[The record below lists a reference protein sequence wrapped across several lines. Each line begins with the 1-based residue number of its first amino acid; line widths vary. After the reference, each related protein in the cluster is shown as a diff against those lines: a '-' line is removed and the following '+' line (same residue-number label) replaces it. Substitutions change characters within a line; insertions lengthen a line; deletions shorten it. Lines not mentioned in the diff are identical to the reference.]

1 MVRQLVNSLSVKSS
15 YKELRVSNCT
25 KPHTS
30 FNHKKY
36 RAYAPINK
44 KDRRWPDQM
53 IESAPKWCSVDL
65 RDGNQALIE
74 PMSPSQKL
82 DMFKL
87 LVDVGF
93 KEIEVGF
100 PAASAPDFDF
110 VRQLI
115 EQNLIPDDVTI
126 QVLTQ
131 AREPLI
137 ARSFEALKGA
147 KKAIVHLY
155 NSTSTIQREQVFK
168 KTRDEIKAI
177 AVQGA
182 QWVLDLSLTQK
193 ETEWSF
199 QYSPE
204 SFTNTEMDYA
214 LEVCDAVINIWQ
226 PTPENKVII
235 NLPATVEAS
244 TPNVYADQIEWIGE
258 NISQRESVTISLHT
272 HNDRGCGVA
281 AAELGVMAGAD
292 RIEGTL
298 LGNGERTGNMD
309 IVTMAMNLYSQGVDP
324 KLNFSDMDR
333 VIATVER
340 CTQLPVHPRH
350 AYAGELVFAAF
361 SGSHQDA
368 INKCMAIDDVQRAK
382 DPDIHWQ
389 VAYLPIDPR
398 DLGRSYQQV
407 IRINSQSG
415 KGGVAYVLE
424 QDYGIHMPR
433 WMQVDFSPYIQKH
446 AEISESEVSSINIK
460 NIFNDTY
467 LAAYKVAVIDNYQL
481 DRQAQKDRLQAQIIS
496 NNRMVAIDGQG
507 KGVLDAF
514 VTGLSTVIDTD
525 IVLIDYSEHAL
536 PNKKGAENEQSEAIA
551 YVQLSVKG
559 VRYCAAAKSSDIV
572 NASLQA
578 VLNAVI
584 RSGESFEHHY
594 DFKLAA
600 I

>member
-1 MVRQLVNSLSVKSS
+1 
-15 YKELRVSNCT
+15 VSKQTN
-25 KPHTS
+25 KQSS

-36 RAYAPINK
+36 RAFAPMQK
-44 KDRRWPDQM
+44 QDRRWPNQV
-53 IESAPKWCSVDL
+53 IETAPQWCSVDL

-100 PAASAPDFDF
+100 PAASIPDFDF

-115 EQNLIPDDVTI
+115 EQDLIPDDVTI

-155 NSTSTIQREQVFK
+155 NSTSTVQREQVFK
-168 KTRDEIKAI
+168 KSRDEIKAI
-177 AVQGA
+177 AVNGA
-182 QWVLDLSLTQK
+182 QWVRDFAQNAPETQ
-193 ETEWSF
+193 WSF

-204 SFTNTEMDYA
+204 SFTGTEMDYA
-214 LEVCDAVINIWQ
+214 VEVCDAVIAVWK

-235 NLPATVEAS
+235 NLPATEEVS
-244 TPNVYADQIEWIGE
+244 TPNVYADQIEWIND
-258 NISQRESVTISLHT
+258 NISHRDAVTISLHT

-281 AAELGVMAGAD
+281 AAELGVLAGAD

-309 IVTMAMNLYSQGVDP
+309 IVTMAMNIYSQGIDP
-324 KLNFSDMDR
+324 ELNFSDMDR
-333 VIATVER
+333 IIATVER
-340 CTQLPVHPRH
+340 CTQLAVHPRH

-368 INKCMAIDDVQRAK
+368 INKCMVIDEQKRLI
-382 DPDIHWQ
+382 DPEAAWQ

-398 DLGRSYQQV
+398 DLGRTYQQV

-424 QDYGIHMPR
+424 QDYGIQMPR
-433 WMQVDFSPYIQKH
+433 WMQVDFSPYVQTV
-446 AEISESEVSSINIK
+446 AEQSESEVSSAVIHD
-460 NIFNDTY
+460 IFSETY
-467 LAAYKVAVIDNYQL
+467 LAPAQSVSVNSYQL
-481 DRQAQKDRLQAQIIS
+481 NREGNKDILQADIAVDGNSI
-496 NNRMVAIDGQG
+496 AINGEG

-514 VTGLSTVIDTD
+514 VRGLSDAINND
-525 IVLIDYSEHAL
+525 IVLIDYNEHAMPSKL
-536 PNKKGAENEQSEAIA
+536 GAENEQAEAMA
-551 YVQLSVKG
+551 YVQLSIQG
-559 VRYCAAAKSSDIV
+559 TRYCAAAKCGDIV
-572 NASLQA
+572 SASLQA
-578 VLNAVI
+578 VLNAFHK
-584 RSGESFEHHY
+584 SG
-594 DFKLAA
+594 LAINVLNKPVLVA
-600 I
+600 V

>member
-1 MVRQLVNSLSVKSS
+1 MPVNSNQPS
-15 YKELRVSNCT
+15 
-25 KPHTS
+25 S

-36 RAYAPINK
+36 RAFAPIQK
-44 KDRRWPDQM
+44 TDRRWPNHV
-53 IESAPKWCSVDL
+53 ISVAPDWCSVDL

-82 DMFKL
+82 EMFKL

-115 EQNLIPDDVTI
+115 EEDLIPDDVTI

-137 ARSFEALKGA
+137 ARSFESLKGA

-155 NSTSTIQREQVFK
+155 NSTSTVQREQVFK
-168 KTRDEIKAI
+168 KSCEEIKAI
-177 AVQGA
+177 AIQGA
-182 QWVLDLSLTQK
+182 QWVK
-193 ETEWSF
+193 EMASQQPDTHWSF

-204 SFTNTEMDYA
+204 SFTGTEMDYA
-214 LEVCDAVINIWQ
+214 LEVCDAVINVWQ
-226 PTPENKVII
+226 PTPDNKVII
-235 NLPATVEAS
+235 NLPATVEVS
-244 TPNVYADQIEWIGE
+244 TPNVYADQIEWIND
-258 NISQRESVTISLHT
+258 NISHREAVRISLHT

-281 AAELGVMAGAD
+281 AAELGVLAGAD

-309 IVTMAMNLYSQGVDP
+309 IVTMAMNIYSQGIDP
-324 KLNFSDMDR
+324 ELNLSDMDR
-333 VIATVER
+333 IISTVER
-340 CTQLPVHPRH
+340 CTQLAVHPRH

-368 INKCMAIDDVQRAK
+368 INKCMSIDAEQRK
-382 DPDIHWQ
+382 EDPDAHWQ

-424 QDYGIHMPR
+424 QDYGIQMPR
-433 WMQVDFSPYIQKH
+433 WMQVDFSPHIQAF
-446 AEISESEVSSINIK
+446 AEKSEAEVGPQVIHE
-460 NIFNDTY
+460 IFSNTY
-467 LAAYKVAVIDNYQL
+467 LNPVHAVNIESYQL
-481 DRQAQKDRLQAQIIS
+481 NREGSVDTLQAQLTTQ
-496 NNRMVAIDGQG
+496 NQTLELKGKG

-514 VTGLSTVIDTD
+514 VKGLSAAIGHD
-525 IVLIDYSEHAL
+525 IVLIDYTEHAL
-536 PNKKGAENEQSEAIA
+536 PSKLGAENEQAEAMA
-551 YVQLSVKG
+551 YVQISIQG
-559 VRYCAAAKSSDIV
+559 NRYCAASTCHDILT
-572 NASLQA
+572 ASMQA
-578 VLNAVI
+578 VLNALG
-584 RSGESFEHHY
+584 RSDVNVASSIS
-594 DFKLAA
+594 LSA
-600 I
+600 

>member
-1 MVRQLVNSLSVKSS
+1 MSNQTNSQ
-15 YKELRVSNCT
+15 
-25 KPHTS
+25 TS

-36 RAYAPINK
+36 RAFAPIQK
-44 KDRRWPDQM
+44 ADRRWPNQV
-53 IESAPKWCSVDL
+53 IEKAPQWCSVDL

-82 DMFKL
+82 ELFKL

-155 NSTSTIQREQVFK
+155 NSTSTVQREQVFK
-168 KTRDEIKAI
+168 KSRDEIKAI
-177 AVQGA
+177 AVNGA
-182 QWVLDLSLTQK
+182 QWVRDCALSQP
-193 ETEWSF
+193 ETKWSF

-204 SFTNTEMDYA
+204 SFTGTEMDYA
-214 LEVCDAVINIWQ
+214 VEVCDAVIAVWQ
-226 PTPENKVII
+226 PTVNNKVII
-235 NLPATVEAS
+235 NLPATVEVS
-244 TPNVYADQIEWIGE
+244 TPNVYADQIEWVCD
-258 NISQRESVTISLHT
+258 NISHREAVTICLHT

-281 AAELGVMAGAD
+281 AAELGVLAGAD

-309 IVTMAMNLYSQGVDP
+309 IVTMAMNIYSQGIDP
-324 KLNFSDMDR
+324 ELNFSDMDR
-333 VIATVER
+333 IIATVER
-340 CTQLPVHPRH
+340 CTQLAVHPRH

-368 INKCMAIDDVQRAK
+368 INKCMVIDDKQRAV
-382 DPDIHWQ
+382 DPDAAWQ

-398 DLGRSYQQV
+398 DLGRTYQQV

-424 QDYGIHMPR
+424 QDYGIQMPR
-433 WMQVDFSPYIQKH
+433 WMQVDFSPYVQAV
-446 AEISESEVSSINIK
+446 AEQSESEVSSTVIHE
-460 NIFNDTY
+460 IFSATY
-467 LAAYKVAVIDNYQL
+467 LAAEQNISINSYQL
-481 DRQAQKDRLQAQIIS
+481 NRDGNKDVLQAEIVVKD
-496 NNRMVAIDGQG
+496 NVVAINGKG

-514 VTGLSTVIDTD
+514 VRGLSDAISTD
-525 IVLIDYSEHAL
+525 IALIDYNEHAM
-536 PNKKGAENEQSEAIA
+536 PSEKGAENEQAVAIA
-551 YVQLSVKG
+551 YVQLSIKG
-559 VRYCAAAKSSDIV
+559 TRYCAAAKCEDIV
-572 NASLQA
+572 SASLQA
-578 VLNAVI
+578 VLNAI
-584 RSGESFEHHY
+584 HKSG
-594 DFKLAA
+594 LAFCTSTA
-600 I
+600 KEALLVS

>member
-1 MVRQLVNSLSVKSS
+1 MSANNNQAS
-15 YKELRVSNCT
+15 
-25 KPHTS
+25 S

-36 RAYAPINK
+36 RAFAPIQK
-44 KDRRWPDQM
+44 TDRRWPNLVIDH
-53 IESAPKWCSVDL
+53 APDWCSVDL

-74 PMSPSQKL
+74 PMSPTQKL
-82 DMFKL
+82 EMFKL

-115 EQNLIPDDVTI
+115 EENHIPDDVTI

-155 NSTSTIQREQVFK
+155 NSTSTVQREQVFK
-168 KTRDEIKAI
+168 KSRDEIKGIAI
-177 AVQGA
+177 QGA
-182 QWVLDLSLTQK
+182 EWVKEMAEQQPETQ
-193 ETEWSF
+193 WSF

-204 SFTNTEMDYA
+204 SFTGTEMDYA
-214 LEVCDAVINIWQ
+214 LEVCDAVINVWQ
-226 PTPENKVII
+226 PTPDNKVII
-235 NLPATVEAS
+235 NLPATVEVS
-244 TPNVYADQIEWIGE
+244 TPNVYADQIEWIND
-258 NISQRESVTISLHT
+258 NISHRDSVRISLHT

-281 AAELGVMAGAD
+281 AAELGVLAGAD

-309 IVTMAMNLYSQGVDP
+309 IVTMAMNIYSQGIDP
-324 KLNFSDMDR
+324 ELVLSDMDR
-333 VIATVER
+333 IISTVER
-340 CTQLPVHPRH
+340 CTQLAVHPRH

-368 INKCMAIDDVQRAK
+368 INKCMSIDAEKRKD
-382 DPDIHWQ
+382 DPDAHWE

-424 QDYGIHMPR
+424 QDYGIQMPR
-433 WMQVDFSPYIQKH
+433 WMQVDFSPHIQAF
-446 AEISESEVSSINIK
+446 AEQSEAEVGPTAIHE
-460 NIFNDTY
+460 IFSNTY
-467 LAAYKVAVIDNYQL
+467 LNPVHAVTIDSYQL
-481 DRQAQKDRLQAQIIS
+481 SREGSVDTLEAKVQAQ
-496 NNRMVAIDGQG
+496 GQHIELSGKG

-514 VTGLSTVIDTD
+514 VKGLSAAIGHD
-525 IVLIDYSEHAL
+525 IVLLDYNEHAL
-536 PNKKGAENEQSEAIA
+536 PSKLGAENEQAEAMA
-551 YVQLSVKG
+551 YVQISIQG
-559 VRYCAAAKSSDIV
+559 QRYCAASHCDDIV
-572 NASLQA
+572 TASMQA
-578 VLNAVI
+578 LLNALS
-584 RSGESFEHHY
+584 RSDVSVA
-594 DFKLAA
+594 KTAA
-600 I
+600 ISA

>member
-1 MVRQLVNSLSVKSS
+1 MFQ
-15 YKELRVSNCT
+15 VSTIAQAN
-25 KPHTS
+25 

-36 RAYAPINK
+36 RAYTPIK
-44 KDRRWPDQM
+44 KIDRRWPDKV
-53 IESAPKWCSVDL
+53 IDKAPQWCSVDL

-74 PMSPSQKL
+74 PMNPSQKL
-82 DMFKL
+82 ELFKL

-115 EQNLIPDDVTI
+115 EQDLIPDDVTI

-137 ARSFEALKGA
+137 KRSFEALKGA

-155 NSTSTIQREQVFK
+155 NSTSTVQREQVFK
-168 KTRDEIKAI
+168 KSRDEIKAI
-177 AVQGA
+177 AIQGA
-182 QWVLDLSLTQK
+182 EWVRDFSITQP
-193 ETEWSF
+193 ETQWSF

-214 LEVCDAVINIWQ
+214 VEICDAVISIWK
-226 PTPENKVII
+226 PTPEHKVII

-258 NISQRESVTISLHT
+258 NISHRESITISLHT

-309 IVTMAMNLYSQGVDP
+309 IVTMAMNIYSQGIDP
-324 KLNFSDMDR
+324 QLNFSDMDR
-333 VIATVER
+333 VITTVER
-340 CTQLPVHPRH
+340 CTQLAVHPRH

-368 INKCMAIDDVQRAK
+368 INKCMAIDENKRAV
-382 DPDIHWQ
+382 DPEAHWE

-398 DLGRSYQQV
+398 DLGRTYQQV

-424 QDYGIHMPR
+424 QDYGVQMPR
-433 WMQVDFSPYIQKH
+433 WMQVDFSPYVQEH
-446 AEISESEVSSINIK
+446 AENYESEVSSATIN
-460 NIFNDTY
+460 NIFTETY
-467 LAAYKVAVIDNYQL
+467 LAPDNKVTIDNYQL
-481 DRQAQKDRLQAQIIS
+481 DRQANNDRLQAIVIS
-496 NNRMVAIDGQG
+496 NNTSVSIDGQG

-514 VTGLSTVIDTD
+514 VSGLSGLIKKEIT
-525 IVLIDYSEHAL
+525 LIDYNEHAL
-536 PNKKGAENEQSEAIA
+536 PNKLGAENEQSEAIA
-551 YVQLSVKG
+551 YVQLSIMG
-559 VRYCAAAKSSDIV
+559 VRYCAAAKSLDIV

-578 VLNAVI
+578 VLNAVM
-584 RSGESFEHHY
+584 RSGVNINHHSTI
-594 DFKLAA
+594 KLAA
-600 I
+600 V

>member
-1 MVRQLVNSLSVKSS
+1 MSTSVKQ
-15 YKELRVSNCT
+15 
-25 KPHTS
+25 TS

-36 RAYAPINK
+36 RAFTALQKN
-44 KDRRWPDQM
+44 DRRWPNHV
-53 IESAPKWCSVDL
+53 ITTAPQWCSVDL

-74 PMSPSQKL
+74 PMTPTQKL

-115 EQNLIPDDVTI
+115 EQDLIPDDVTI

-131 AREPLI
+131 AREALI
-137 ARSFEALKGA
+137 LRSFEALKGA

-155 NSTSTIQREQVFK
+155 NSTSTVQREQVFK
-168 KTRDEIKAI
+168 KSCDEIKAI

-182 QWVLDLSLTQK
+182 QWVRDCSLAQP
-193 ETEWSF
+193 ETHWSF

-204 SFTNTEMDYA
+204 SFTGTEMDYA
-214 LEVCDAVINIWQ
+214 VAVCDAVIEVWQ
-226 PTPENKVII
+226 PTATQKVII
-235 NLPATVEAS
+235 NLPATVEVS
-244 TPNVYADQIEWIGE
+244 TPNVYADQIEWVCD
-258 NISQRESVTISLHT
+258 NISCRDAVTISLHT

-281 AAELGVMAGAD
+281 AAELGVLAGAD

-309 IVTMAMNLYSQGVDP
+309 IVTMAMNLYSQGIDP

-333 VIATVER
+333 VISTVER
-340 CTQLPVHPRH
+340 CTQLAVHPRH

-368 INKCMAIDDVQRAK
+368 INKCMSIDAQQRKK
-382 DPDIHWQ
+382 DANAAWQ

-424 QDYGIHMPR
+424 QDYGIEMPR
-433 WMQVDFSPYIQKH
+433 WMQVDFSPYVQAF
-446 AEISESEVSSINIK
+446 AEDSEAEVSAQMIYQ
-460 NIFNDTY
+460 IFSDTY
-467 LAAYKVAVIDNYQL
+467 LTPSQNLYINSYQL
-481 DRQAQKDRLQAQIIS
+481 NRQAKVDTLKAELMTELGAIS
-496 NNRMVAIDGQG
+496 IAGEG
-507 KGVLDAF
+507 KGGLDAF
-514 VTGLSTVIDTD
+514 VKALIASIAHD
-525 IVLIDYSEHAL
+525 IVLIDYKEHAL
-536 PNKKGAENEQSEAIA
+536 PSKKGAENEQAEAMA
-551 YVQLSVKG
+551 YVQLSING
-559 VRYCAAAKSSDIV
+559 ARYCAAAQCEDIV
-572 NASLQA
+572 TASMQA
-578 VLNAVI
+578 VLNAVS
-584 RSGESFEHHY
+584 RSDIILKSVPV
-594 DFKLAA
+594 LAIKSA
-600 I
+600 

>member
-1 MVRQLVNSLSVKSS
+1 MSGSNQKSVVNGAF
-15 YKELRVSNCT
+15 N
-25 KPHTS
+25 PNS
-30 FNHKKY
+30 FNHRKY
-36 RAYAPINK
+36 RPFPAIQKA
-44 KDRRWPDQM
+44 DRRWPNRV
-53 IESAPKWCSVDL
+53 IEAAPDWCSVDL

-74 PMSPSQKL
+74 PMTPPQKL
-82 DMFKL
+82 ELFKL

-100 PAASAPDFDF
+100 PAASQTDFDF

-115 EQNLIPDDVTI
+115 DDNLIPDDVTV

-147 KKAIVHLY
+147 KNAIVHLY
-155 NSTSTIQREQVFK
+155 NSTSTVQREQVFK
-168 KTRDEIKAI
+168 KGREEIKAI

-182 QWVLDLSLTQK
+182 EWVKNYAQAQA
-193 ETEWSF
+193 ETNWRF

-204 SFTNTEMDYA
+204 SFTGTEMDYA
-214 LEVCDAVINIWQ
+214 VEVCDAVIDVWQ
-226 PTPENKVII
+226 PTPEHKVVI
-235 NLPATVEAS
+235 NLPATVEVS
-244 TPNVYADQIEWIGE
+244 TPNVYADQIEWVCD
-258 NISQRESVTISLHT
+258 NISKRDSIRISLHT

-281 AAELGVMAGAD
+281 AAELGVLAGAD

-309 IVTMAMNLYSQGVDP
+309 VVTMAMNIYSQGIDP
-324 KLNFSDMDR
+324 ELNLSDMDR
-333 VIATVER
+333 IISTVEK
-340 CTQLPVHPRH
+340 CTQLAVHPRH

-368 INKCMAIDDVQRAK
+368 INKCMAIDAEQRK
-382 DPDIHWQ
+382 TDPEAHWQ

-424 QDYGIHMPR
+424 QDYGIQMPR
-433 WMQVDFSPYIQKH
+433 WMQVDFSPHIQAR
-446 AEISESEVSSINIK
+446 AEKIESEVSSDIIHEIFNSTYLVESSHINSYKLNRSGNTDQLEAQIQTPTETINIVGK
-460 NIFNDTY
+460 
-467 LAAYKVAVIDNYQL
+467 
-481 DRQAQKDRLQAQIIS
+481 
-496 NNRMVAIDGQG
+496 G

-514 VTGLSTVIDTD
+514 VQGLSENIGSN
-525 IVLIDYSEHAL
+525 IVLIDYSEHTL
-536 PNKKGAENEQSEAIA
+536 GTDEQADAMA
-551 YVQLSVKG
+551 YVQLSIKG
-559 VRYCAAAKSSDIV
+559 SRFCAAARSDDIV

-578 VLNAVI
+578 VLNAVG
-584 RSGESFEHHY
+584 RAG
-594 DFKLAA
+594 
-600 I
+600 

>member
-1 MVRQLVNSLSVKSS
+1 M
-15 YKELRVSNCT
+15 SNNIHQT
-25 KPHTS
+25 SS

-36 RAYAPINK
+36 RAFAPLQNN
-44 KDRRWPDQM
+44 DRRWPNQV
-53 IESAPKWCSVDL
+53 ISVAPEWCSVDL

-82 DMFKL
+82 EMFKL

-115 EQNLIPDDVTI
+115 EEDLIPDDVTI

-137 ARSFEALKGA
+137 ARSFESLKGA

-155 NSTSTIQREQVFK
+155 NSTSTVQREQVFK
-168 KTRDEIKAI
+168 KSREEIKAI
-177 AVQGA
+177 AIQGA
-182 QWVLDLSLTQK
+182 QWVK
-193 ETEWSF
+193 EMASQQPETYWSF

-204 SFTNTEMDYA
+204 SFTGTEMDYA
-214 LEVCDAVINIWQ
+214 LEVCDAVINVWQ
-226 PTPENKVII
+226 PTPDNKVII
-235 NLPATVEAS
+235 NLPATVEVS
-244 TPNVYADQIEWIGE
+244 TPNVYADQIEWIND
-258 NISQRESVTISLHT
+258 NISHREAVRISLHT

-281 AAELGVMAGAD
+281 AAELGVLAGAD

-309 IVTMAMNLYSQGVDP
+309 IVTMAMNIYSQGIDP
-324 KLNFSDMDR
+324 ELNLSDMDR
-333 VIATVER
+333 IISTVER
-340 CTQLPVHPRH
+340 CTQLAVHPRH

-368 INKCMAIDDVQRAK
+368 INKCMSIDAEQRK
-382 DPDIHWQ
+382 TDPDAHWQ

-424 QDYGIHMPR
+424 QDYGIQMPR
-433 WMQVDFSPYIQKH
+433 WMQVDFSPHIQAF
-446 AEISESEVSSINIK
+446 AEKSEAEVGPKIIHD
-460 NIFNDTY
+460 IFTNTY
-467 LAAYKVAVIDNYQL
+467 LNTTRHVNMTNYQL
-481 DRQAQKDRLQAQIIS
+481 NRVGSVDTLQAQLQTQDGTIELK
-496 NNRMVAIDGQG
+496 GQG

-514 VTGLSTVIDTD
+514 VKGLSAAIDHD
-525 IVLIDYSEHAL
+525 IVLIDYNEHAL
-536 PNKKGAENEQSEAIA
+536 PSTAEAENEQAEAMA
-551 YVQLSVKG
+551 YVQISIQG
-559 VRYCAAAKSSDIV
+559 QRYCAASHCDDIV
-572 NASLQA
+572 TASMQA
-578 VLNAVI
+578 VLNAVS
-584 RSGESFEHHY
+584 RS
-594 DFKLAA
+594 DIKIA
-600 I
+600 

>member
-1 MVRQLVNSLSVKSS
+1 MNSFR
-15 YKELRVSNCT
+15 EPFMPINSN
-25 KPHTS
+25 KPSS

-36 RAYAPINK
+36 RAFTPIQKN
-44 KDRRWPDQM
+44 DRRWPNHV
-53 IESAPKWCSVDL
+53 ISVAPDWCSVDL

-82 DMFKL
+82 EMFKL

-155 NSTSTIQREQVFK
+155 NSTSTVQREQVFK
-168 KTRDEIKAI
+168 KSREQIKAI
-177 AVQGA
+177 ATQGA
-182 QWVLDLSLTQK
+182 QWVKEMAAAQPETQ
-193 ETEWSF
+193 WSF

-204 SFTNTEMDYA
+204 SFTGTEMDYA
-214 LEVCDAVINIWQ
+214 LEVCDAVINVWQ
-226 PTPENKVII
+226 PTPDNKVII
-235 NLPATVEAS
+235 NLPATVEVS
-244 TPNVYADQIEWIGE
+244 TPNVYADQIEWFNDNVSHRDAI
-258 NISQRESVTISLHT
+258 RISLHT

-281 AAELGVMAGAD
+281 AAELGVLAGAD

-309 IVTMAMNLYSQGVDP
+309 IVTMAMNIYSQGIDP
-324 KLNFSDMDR
+324 ELNFSDMDR
-333 VIATVER
+333 IISTVER
-340 CTQLPVHPRH
+340 CTQLAVHPRH

-368 INKCMAIDDVQRAK
+368 INKCMSIDAEQRK
-382 DPDIHWQ
+382 QDPDAHWQ

-424 QDYGIHMPR
+424 QDYGIQMPR
-433 WMQVDFSPYIQKH
+433 WMQVDFSPHIQAF
-446 AEISESEVSSINIK
+446 AEKSEAEVGAQVIHE
-460 NIFNDTY
+460 IFSGTY
-467 LAAYKVAVIDNYQL
+467 LNPQQAVNIASYQL
-481 DRQAQKDRLQAQIIS
+481 NREGSVDTLQALLNTQDQSIELK
-496 NNRMVAIDGQG
+496 GKG

-514 VTGLSTVIDTD
+514 VKGLSAAIGHD

-536 PNKKGAENEQSEAIA
+536 PSKLGSENEQAEAMA
-551 YVQLSVKG
+551 YVQISIQG
-559 VRYCAAAKSSDIV
+559 NRYCAASHCDDIV
-572 NASLQA
+572 TASMQA
-578 VLNAVI
+578 VLNALG
-584 RSGESFEHHY
+584 RSEIKVVPSIS
-594 DFKLAA
+594 LSA
-600 I
+600 

>member
-1 MVRQLVNSLSVKSS
+1 VPNTAK
-15 YKELRVSNCT
+15 N
-25 KPHTS
+25 HTN

-36 RAYAPINK
+36 RPYAPIQK
-44 KDRRWPDQM
+44 KDRRWPDQV
-53 IESAPKWCSVDL
+53 IDIAPHWCSVDL

-74 PMSPSQKL
+74 PMTPSQKL
-82 DMFKL
+82 EMFKL

-115 EQNLIPDDVTI
+115 EDDLIPDDVTI

-168 KTRDEIKAI
+168 KSRDEIKHIAI
-177 AVQGA
+177 QGA
-182 QWVLDLSLTQK
+182 QWVKDFALAQP
-193 ETEWSF
+193 ETNWSF

-214 LEVCDAVINIWQ
+214 VEVCDAVINVWQ
-226 PTPENKVII
+226 PTPDHKVII

-244 TPNVYADQIEWIGE
+244 TPNVYADQIEWIND
-258 NISQRESVTISLHT
+258 NISHRASVTISLHT

-309 IVTMAMNLYSQGVDP
+309 IVTMAMNLYSQGIDP

-340 CTQLPVHPRH
+340 CTQLAVHPRH

-368 INKCMAIDDVQRAK
+368 INKCMAIDDVQRRN
-382 DPDIHWQ
+382 DPEAHWQ

-424 QDYGIHMPR
+424 QDHGIQMPR
-433 WMQVDFSPYIQKH
+433 WMQVDFSPHIQQH
-446 AEISESEVSSINIK
+446 AENSESEVSSDNIHH
-460 NIFNDTY
+460 IFCSTY
-467 LAAYKVAVIDNYQL
+467 LASQEKATLDSYQL
-481 DRQAQKDRLQAQIIS
+481 ESHSNIDKLKAQIVGVDTAATIE
-496 NNRMVAIDGQG
+496 GQG
-507 KGVLDAF
+507 KGVLEAF
-514 VTGLSTVIDTD
+514 VNGLSASIETA
-525 IVLIDYSEHAL
+525 IVLIDYNEHAL

-551 YVQLSVKG
+551 YVQLSING
-559 VRYCAAAKSSDIV
+559 LRYCAAAKSVDIV
-572 NASLQA
+572 KASLQA
-578 VLNAVI
+578 VVNAVI
-584 RSGESFEHHY
+584 RSGVTIKQPQ
-594 DFKLAA
+594 DLTLAA
-600 I
+600 S

>member
-1 MVRQLVNSLSVKSS
+1 MSGSNQNPAVNSA
-15 YKELRVSNCT
+15 
-25 KPHTS
+25 

-36 RAYAPINK
+36 RAFTPIQK
-44 KDRRWPDQM
+44 ADRRWPNRV
-53 IESAPKWCSVDL
+53 IEVAPDWCSVDL

-74 PMSPSQKL
+74 PMTPPQKL
-82 DMFKL
+82 ELFKL

-100 PAASAPDFDF
+100 PAASQTDFDF

-115 EQNLIPDDVTI
+115 DDNLIPDDVTV

-147 KKAIVHLY
+147 KNAIVHLY
-155 NSTSTIQREQVFK
+155 NSTSTVQREQVFK
-168 KTRDEIKAI
+168 KGREEIKAI

-182 QWVLDLSLTQK
+182 EWVRDYAQAQNDTN
-193 ETEWSF
+193 WRF

-204 SFTNTEMDYA
+204 SFTGTEMDYA
-214 LEVCDAVINIWQ
+214 VEVCDAVINVWQ
-226 PTPENKVII
+226 PTPEKKVVI
-235 NLPATVEAS
+235 NLPATVEVS
-244 TPNVYADQIEWIGE
+244 TPNVYADQIEWVCD
-258 NISQRESVTISLHT
+258 NISKRDSIRICLHT

-281 AAELGVMAGAD
+281 AAELGVLAGAD

-309 IVTMAMNLYSQGVDP
+309 VVTMAMNIYSQGIDP
-324 KLNFSDMDR
+324 ELNFSDMDR
-333 VIATVER
+333 IISTVEK
-340 CTQLPVHPRH
+340 CTQLAVHPRH

-368 INKCMAIDDVQRAK
+368 INKCMAIDAEQRK
-382 DPDIHWQ
+382 DDPESHWQ

-424 QDYGIHMPR
+424 QDYGIQMPR
-433 WMQVDFSPYIQKH
+433 WMQVDFSPHIQAR
-446 AEISESEVSSINIK
+446 AETIESEVSSDIIHD
-460 NIFNDTY
+460 IFNSTY
-467 LAAYKVAVIDNYQL
+467 LAESSRISSYNLNRSGNTDQL
-481 DRQAQKDRLQAQIIS
+481 EAQIQSAAQTI
-496 NNRMVAIDGQG
+496 NIVGKG

-514 VTGLSTVIDTD
+514 VQGLSETIGSN
-525 IVLIDYSEHAL
+525 IVLIDYSEHTL
-536 PNKKGAENEQSEAIA
+536 GTDEQADAMA
-551 YVQLSVKG
+551 YVQLSIKG
-559 VRYCAAAKSSDIV
+559 ARFCGAARSDDIV

-578 VLNAVI
+578 VLNAVG
-584 RSGESFEHHY
+584 RAG
-594 DFKLAA
+594 
-600 I
+600 

>member
-1 MVRQLVNSLSVKSS
+1 MNSERSFLPEMGGNKLTMMSQLANSS
-15 YKELRVSNCT
+15 YLLMPNYYHFKECLMPSN
-25 KPHTS
+25 HISAAS
-30 FNHKKY
+30 FTHKKY
-36 RAYAPINK
+36 RAFTPIQKN
-44 KDRRWPDQM
+44 DRRWPNCVISQ
-53 IESAPKWCSVDL
+53 APEWCSVDL

-74 PMSPSQKL
+74 PMTPSQKL

-115 EQNLIPDDVTI
+115 EDNLIPDDVTI

-155 NSTSTIQREQVFK
+155 NSTSTVQREQVI
-168 KTRDEIKAI
+168 D
-177 AVQGA
+177 V
-182 QWVLDLSLTQK
+182 
-193 ETEWSF
+193 
-199 QYSPE
+199 
-204 SFTNTEMDYA
+204 
-214 LEVCDAVINIWQ
+214 WQ

-235 NLPATVEAS
+235 NLPATVEVS
-244 TPNVYADQIEWIGE
+244 TPNVYADQIEWIND
-258 NISQRESVTISLHT
+258 NINSREAVRISLHT

-281 AAELGVMAGAD
+281 AAELGVLAGAD

-309 IVTMAMNLYSQGVDP
+309 IVTMAMNIYSQGIDP
-324 KLNFSDMDR
+324 ELTLSDMDR
-333 VIATVER
+333 IIATVER
-340 CTQLPVHPRH
+340 CTQLAVHPRH

-368 INKCMAIDDVQRAK
+368 INKCMVIDAEKRK
-382 DPDIHWQ
+382 TDPNAHWQ

-415 KGGVAYVLE
+415 KGGVAYVLD
-424 QDYGIHMPR
+424 QDYGIQMPR
-433 WMQVDFSPYIQKH
+433 WMQVDFSPHIQAF
-446 AEISESEVSSINIK
+446 AEKSESEVGSKVIHE
-460 NIFNDTY
+460 IFQHTY
-467 LAAYKVAVIDNYQL
+467 LKPDSAPLIGGYQL
-481 DRQAQKDRLQAQIIS
+481 NREGSVDTLQAVLKTKTDDVS
-496 NNRMVAIDGQG
+496 VSGKG

-514 VTGLSTVIDTD
+514 VRALSAKIGHD
-525 IVLIDYSEHAL
+525 IVLLDYSEHAL
-536 PNKKGAENEQSEAIA
+536 PSKQGAENEQAEAMA
-551 YVQLSVKG
+551 YVQISINSH
-559 VRYCAAAKSSDIV
+559 RYCAAALCGDIV
-572 NASLQA
+572 TASMQA
-578 VLNAVI
+578 LLNALG
-584 RSGESFEHHY
+584 RSTIN
-594 DFKLAA
+594 L
-600 I
+600 